1 MAPFFCYQS
10 EFFAIR
16 FRCLLPA
23 ISDRLRFLPFSS
35 CVHRDAPWHILR
47 GTSVGGEHVAHL
59 VCMARKE
66 SVECVEVEFLPS
78 ATDGG
83 EHTFTSGMGDQRAPL
98 PVPLAN
104 LLFQVPFFFA
114 SSLASSAFCFS
125 IRSSKS

>member
-1 MAPFFCYQS
+1 MASVTWLPFLLPVG
-10 EFFAIR
+10 FFAIR

-23 ISDRLRFLPFSS
+23 ISDRLRFYRFLLA
-35 CVHRDAPWHILR
+35 CIETRLGILR
-47 GTSVGGEHVAHL
+47 GTSVGGEHIAHL

-98 PVPLAN
+98 SVPLAN
-104 LLFQVPFFFA
+104 LLFKFLFLRFEFGEWSYVK
-114 SSLASSAFCFS
+114 
-125 IRSSKS
+125 I